1 MPKLTLN
8 PRQELRAT
16 PALLTLAR
24 LLELTTLGLHQA
36 IAQELEANPALE
48 QLEAPVVHHGSTLGD
63 DAERL
68 LRVAAPVSL
77 ADALLSDLR
86 ASLPA
91 SDHPLAALVVGSLD
105 ERGFLAEAPASLA
118 RLAGVERQRVNV
130 VLAALRAVGPPGI
143 AARDPRACLLAQ
155 LDALP
160 RGEAPPLARPIVADH
175 LDDLAAGRQ
184 RAIARALGA
193 APEEVAAAR
202 AFISRCLWPY
212 PLMAALGGPAEPDRR
227 AYRAPDLVFRRAGDG
242 FSAEL
247 AAAPG
252 RALQLSPAYAELA
265 ERAAEL
271 PAAEAEHV
279 RAYVE
284 RARVFLRSL
293 RRRGETLLRIGAA
306 LAERQEA
313 FLRAGPRALAPL
325 TRLQL
330 AADLRL
336 HESTVCRAVAEKTAL
351 LPDGA
356 LWPLDGF
363 FDAARPARELLR
375 ELVAA
380 EATPLSD
387 QALAQLLTE
396 RGHPVAR
403 RTVAKYRDELG
414 IPPQQQ
420 RARRSS

>member
-1 MPKLTLN
+1 MPKLNLSA
-8 PRQELRAT
+8 RQELRVA

-24 LLELTTLGLHQA
+24 LLELTAVGLHQA

-48 QLEAPVVHHGSTLGD
+48 ALELPAAPPGAGRPDD
-63 DAERL
+63 DARL
-68 LRVAAPVSL
+68 MRVAAPVSL

-91 SDHPLAALVVGSLD
+91 ADHALAALVVGSLD
-105 ERGFLAEAPASLA
+105 ERGLLDETPQSLA
-118 RLAGVERQRVNV
+118 RAAGVERRRVEA
-130 VLAALRAVGPPGI
+130 VLAALRELGPPGI

-175 LDDLAAGRQ
+175 LDDLAAGRL

-193 APEEVAAAR
+193 APDEVEAAR
-202 AFISRCLWPY
+202 AFIARRLWPY
-212 PLMAALGGPAEPDRR
+212 PLQAALGGPAEPDRR
-227 AYRAPDLVFRRAGDG
+227 AYRAPDLIFRRDGDG

-265 ERAAEL
+265 ERAASL

-279 RAYVE
+279 RAHVE
-284 RARVFLRSL
+284 RARLFLRSL
-293 RRRGETLLRIGAA
+293 RRRGETLQRVGAA
-306 LAERQEA
+306 LAARQA
-313 FLRAGPRALAPL
+313 PFLRDGPRALAPL
-325 TRLQL
+325 TRIQL
-330 AADLRL
+330 ARELRL
-336 HESTVCRAVAEKTAL
+336 HESTVCRAVADKTAR

-363 FDAARPARELLR
+363 FDAARPAREVLR

-380 EATPLSD
+380 EAAPLSD
-387 QALAQLLTE
+387 QQLAAMLAE

-414 IPPQQQ
+414 IPPQHRRGP
-420 RARRSS
+420 RAP